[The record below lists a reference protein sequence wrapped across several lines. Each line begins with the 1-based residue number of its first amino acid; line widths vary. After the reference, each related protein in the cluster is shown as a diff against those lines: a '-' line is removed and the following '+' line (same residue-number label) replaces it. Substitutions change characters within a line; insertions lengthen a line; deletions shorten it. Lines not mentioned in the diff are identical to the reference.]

1 MTQDP
6 PQKPDPAGSLVSAI
20 AAVSLRERRTKVVAL
35 LSHAFARDELD
46 VDELDRRMEVA
57 HRAITVSEL
66 DALVA
71 DVAGGEPTT
80 ALARRE
86 TKDVVVRSLTTPSS
100 GLQVGGMLDRPER
113 QALWAVM
120 GGVQRAGRWMVP
132 RHTTLHCLAGGISL
146 DFREADLAPGVTELT
161 IICLMGGVEIIVPPN
176 LNVEVAG
183 SAILGG
189 FDQEH
194 PGADGLTTE
203 PVATLRIT
211 GVAFAGGVGVET
223 RRIGESSRQ
232 ARKRIKSERKMLL
245 DAPRPSAGQ
254 AALPSA
260 VALPERK
267 SKR

>member
-1 MTQDP
+1 MTQEP
-6 PQKPDPAGSLVSAI
+6 PSQKPQTSASPVSLVS
-20 AAVSLRERRTKVVAL
+20 LRDRRTQVVAL
-35 LSHAFARDELD
+35 LSHAFARDDLD
-46 VDELDRRMEVA
+46 LDELDRRMEQA
-57 HRAITVSEL
+57 HRALTLAEL

-71 DVAGGEPTT
+71 DVGGGEPTA

-86 TKDVVVRSLTTPSS
+86 TKDVVVRSLTAPTSAM
-100 GLQVGGMLDRPER
+100 QVGGMVDRPDR
-113 QALWAVM
+113 QTLWAVM

-132 RHTTLHCLAGGISL
+132 RHTTLHCLMGGISL

-161 IICLMGGVEIIVPPN
+161 IMCLMGGVEVIVPPN
-176 LNVEVAG
+176 LHVEVAG

-194 PGADGLTTE
+194 PGADALTAE

-232 ARKRIKSERKMLL
+232 ARKRIKTERKLLL
-245 DAPRPSAGQ
+245 DAPRPSSGQ

>member
-6 PQKPDPAGSLVSAI
+6 PSPKPAKLETSTSLVP
-20 AAVSLRERRTKVVAL
+20 LRERRTQVVAL
-35 LSHAFARDELD
+35 LSHAFSRDDLD

-57 HRAITVSEL
+57 HRALTVAEL

-71 DVAGGEPTT
+71 DLAGGEPTS
-80 ALARRE
+80 ALAHRAPKE
-86 TKDVVVRSLTTPSS
+86 VVVRSLTAPTSA
-100 GLQVGGMLDRPER
+100 LQVGGMIDRPDR

-120 GGVQRAGRWMVP
+120 GGVQRAGRWTVP
-132 RHTTLHCLAGGISL
+132 RHTTLHCLMGGITL

-194 PGADGLTTE
+194 PGADALATE
-203 PVATLRIT
+203 QVATLRIT

-232 ARKRIKSERKMLL
+232 ARKRIKTERKLLL
-245 DAPRPSAGQ
+245 DAPRPSSGQ
-254 AALPSA
+254 ASLPAA

-267 SKR
+267 TKR

>member
-1 MTQDP
+1 MTQEP
-6 PQKPDPAGSLVSAI
+6 PSPKSPPKLETAASL
-20 AAVSLRERRTKVVAL
+20 VSLRERRTQVVAL
-35 LSHAFARDELD
+35 LSHAFARDDLD

-57 HRAITVSEL
+57 HRALTVAEL

-71 DVAGGEPTT
+71 DVAGGEPSS
-80 ALARRE
+80 ALARRDP
-86 TKDVVVRSLTTPSS
+86 KDVVVRSLTAPAS
-100 GLQVGGMLDRPER
+100 GLQVGSMVDRPER

-120 GGVQRAGRWMVP
+120 GGVVRSGRWMVP
-132 RHTTLHCLAGGISL
+132 RHTTLHCLMGGISL

-161 IICLMGGVEIIVPPN
+161 IVCLMGGVEIIVPPN

-194 PGADGLTTE
+194 PGADGLTAE

-211 GVAFAGGVGVET
+211 GLAFAGGVGVET
-223 RRIGESSRQ
+223 RRIGESGRQ
-232 ARKRIKSERKMLL
+232 ARKRIKTERKLLL
-245 DAPRPSAGQ
+245 DAPRPSSGQ
-254 AALPSA
+254 ASLPSA